1 MIRPHRVRDIM
12 ARSPRTATLE
22 TTLAEA
28 YELLVEGGFRHLPV
42 VDRSGRLAGMLSDRD
57 LLAAMPPPGASPALV
72 AAAAEFSRRTVGD
85 VMAHAVLAVSEDE
98 SLEVAI
104 ELLIANRVSALA
116 VTGTGERLSGIVTLV
131 DVASAFVNVLRTLP
145 PQR

>member
-12 ARSPRTATLE
+12 ARSPRTATPG

-42 VDRSGRLAGMLSDRD
+42 LDDSGRLAGMISDRD
-57 LLAAMPPPGASPALV
+57 LLAAMPPPGASAALV
-72 AAAAEFSRRTVGD
+72 QAAGAFSRRTVAD
-85 VMAHAVLAVSEDE
+85 VMAQAVLAVSEDE

-116 VTGTGERLSGIVTLV
+116 VTGPGERLTGIVTLV
-131 DVASAFVNVLRTLP
+131 DVAGAFINVLKTLP
-145 PQR
+145 RRV